1 MKAISSKQTS
11 RRPSGT
17 SSRKAA
23 GMSTLARAHR
33 RPAQLSS
40 CLWSFP
46 SRNATN
52 SKQFQDCAEPSFD
65 QAIVHFQ
72 GCQCVNHRQTF
83 PRSSSVGID
92 DDSHDLNF
100 FKVDTSS
107 RSTAAVMVAI
117 SLAAVTLDSD
127 PLPLVRRRAMTLA
140 MTTETHHS
148 TQCFGCNS
156 EAGHRDR
163 FAQVG
168 QKSSPAQVIKMT

>member
-140 MTTETHHS
+140 MTTETHHI
-148 TQCFGCNS
+148 TQCCGCNS
-156 EAGHRDR
+156 DAGHRDR